1 MPNPTRTI
9 AVMAAALCSA
19 CFAYATTSG
28 ATRSVIP
35 VKGISSSNLTS
46 PQSSCIGNLW
56 SCLDDPIG
64 YPDTDASYVYTTAS
78 PASEVIGFS
87 SSYSQI
93 TSVMLHV
100 VAASHNGNS
109 GTLTMSF
116 YNGSQLVAT
125 GQQKTIPANS
135 GYTEYASGIFY
146 TSIANLSD
154 ITMKIALT
162 GDVKYTAAW
171 MDITYGGSGTASG
184 NLAQY
189 VANSNGPAWFAGS
202 CSACAGGAG
211 NATVSISNGKSV
223 PSGGPY
229 STGTKIV
236 TSAPATNT
244 PETDSELEWVKLNQN
259 SQNPAVPSSL
269 VSLTG
274 DWWVYPTNESANNP
288 RTLEFDTFFGD
299 GSHQAM
305 WGSHCSLNDSTAPN
319 LVWKVN
325 TAFGEGWIPVVDSKT
340 GSTIPCNLTP
350 NQWHHI
356 TWQVHLDLTA
366 GDGTGNYPGRIFYDY
381 LTVDGTSYNIDHKTK
396 VHAFTSGSNTR
407 VGIQL
412 QQDLNAVSSPV
423 SITEYLDSMSFTYW
437 Q

>member
-1 MPNPTRTI
+1 MPKFTRTI
-9 AVMAAALCSA
+9 AVMATAMLSA
-19 CFAYATTSG
+19 CLAHATTTSG

-46 PQSSCIGNLW
+46 PQTSCIGNLW
-56 SCLDDPIG
+56 SCLDDPVG
-64 YPDTDASYVYTTAS
+64 YPDGDTSYVYTTAS
-78 PASEVIGFS
+78 SASEVIGFS

-109 GTLTMSF
+109 GTVTMSF

-125 GQQKTIPANS
+125 GAQKTIAAGS
-135 GYTEYASGIFY
+135 GYTEYASGIFF
-146 TSIANLSD
+146 TSVANLSD

-171 MDITYGGSGTASG
+171 MDITYGGSGTASP
-184 NLAQY
+184 NLVQY
-189 VANSNGPAWFAGS
+189 MNGSNNGSWFGGY
-202 CSACAGGAG
+202 CVDSACTGGTHAS
-211 NATVSISNGKSV
+211 TVSISTNVSL

-229 STGTKIV
+229 STGTKVV
-236 TSAPATNT
+236 TSTTGTT
-244 PETDSELEWVKLNQN
+244 PGDTDSSLEWVKLNQN
-259 SQNPAVPSSL
+259 SVNPTVPSSL
-269 VSLTG
+269 ASLTG

-305 WGSHCSLNDSTAPN
+305 WGSHCSLNDSTSPN

-325 TAFGEGWIPVVDSKT
+325 TRPGEGWIPVVDSKT
-340 GSTIPCNLTP
+340 GSTIPCNLTA
-350 NQWHHI
+350 NQWHHV
-356 TWQVHLDLTA
+356 TWQVHLDINA
-366 GDGTGNYPGRIFYDY
+366 GKLYYDY
-381 LTVDGTSYNIDHKTK
+381 LTVDGTSYNIDDTTK
-396 VHAFTSGSNTR
+396 VHDLTSNSYTR
-407 VGIQL
+407 VGIQA
-412 QQDLNAVSSPV
+412 QQDLNEPASGTA
-423 SITEYLDSMSFTYW
+423 SITEYVGSMAFTYW